1 MNEIYNPI
9 LMKIESWINYEKN
22 KPTTS
27 YEEDRKRH
35 DKYRAENDLDCI
47 LCNGD
52 LKADTIFSLWLPLR
66 FSIFY
71 INQKNYKYIKHIAGY
86 DMRKELDFLEA
97 LIRRE
102 GEVISKLLPEHEE
115 TTILL
120 SELFSLGQTRANV
133 MLLPTIGINS
143 ERGQKPYYDYMP
155 YFLDE
160 CFKGGHFAKY
170 FSSDDSFR
178 EFVKEEKL
186 EYFFE
191 GEVLKENIM
200 DLANTGNIKYGIPN
214 DINILIKNYIS
225 ILRKRSSQ
233 IAITS

>member
-1 MNEIYNPI
+1 M
-9 LMKIESWINYEKN
+9 
-22 KPTTS
+22 
-27 YEEDRKRH
+27 
-35 DKYRAENDLDCI
+35 
-47 LCNGD
+47 
-52 LKADTIFSLWLPLR
+52 
-66 FSIFY
+66 
-71 INQKNYKYIKHIAGY
+71 
-86 DMRKELDFLEA
+86 EA

>member
-1 MNEIYNPI
+1 MEWMMNEIYNPI
-9 LMKIESWINYEKN
+9 LKKIESWINYEEN
-22 KPTTS
+22 KPTAT
-27 YEEDRKRH
+27 YKEDRKRY
-35 DKYRAENDLDCI
+35 DEYRKYNDLDCI

-71 INQKNYKYIKHIAGY
+71 LKQKNYKRIKHIAGF
-86 DMRKELDFLEA
+86 DMRKEPNFLNA

-102 GEVISKLLPEHEE
+102 VISELLPEHEE

-133 MLLPTIGINS
+133 MLLPEIGINS
-143 ERGQKPYYDYMP
+143 KRGLEPYYDYMP
-155 YFLDE
+155 YFLYE
-160 CFKGGHFAKY
+160 CFKGGDFAIY

-178 EFVKEEKL
+178 EFVKKERL

-225 ILRKRSSQ
+225 ILRKRSLDF
-233 IAITS
+233 

>member
-1 MNEIYNPI
+1 
-9 LMKIESWINYEKN
+9 
-22 KPTTS
+22 
-27 YEEDRKRH
+27 
-35 DKYRAENDLDCI
+35 
-47 LCNGD
+47 
-52 LKADTIFSLWLPLR
+52 
-66 FSIFY
+66 
-71 INQKNYKYIKHIAGY
+71 
-86 DMRKELDFLEA
+86 
-97 LIRRE
+97 
-102 GEVISKLLPEHEE
+102 
-115 TTILL
+115 
-120 SELFSLGQTRANV
+120 